1 MYINK
6 LFCRFFYYM
15 YILILKSVKNFEI
28 WEMILLMFLLMW
40 MWKICQQ
47 FDMNFNSRYVSD

>member
-15 YILILKSVKNFEI
+15 YILMLKSVKNFEI

-47 FDMNFNSRYVSD
+47 FDMNFNRRYVSD